1 MAEPRYP
8 AAFTVH
14 WATGPTP
21 CCVKHARALINLGR
35 MLGTHVPATAAAE
48 GAECVN
54 CINEAKADAARGV
67 AIPVKDQP

>member
-1 MAEPRYP
+1 MADPKFP

-21 CCVKHARALINLGR
+21 CCVKHARALVRLGA

-48 GAECVN
+48 GAECEN
-54 CINEAKADAARGV
+54 CINEAKRTPATDGDSNA
-67 AIPVKDQP
+67 